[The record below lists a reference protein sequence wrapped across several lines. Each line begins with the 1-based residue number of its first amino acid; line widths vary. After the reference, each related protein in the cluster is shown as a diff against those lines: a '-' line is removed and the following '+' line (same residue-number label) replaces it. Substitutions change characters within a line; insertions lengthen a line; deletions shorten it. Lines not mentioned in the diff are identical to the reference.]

1 MLFLRSTKLT
11 ATNKESP
18 QRRHRIKV
26 HTIELMAPVK
36 PQEIIKASETV
47 PEYQDNDSSLG
58 VGAAPELLRER
69 PR

>member
-11 ATNKESP
+11 AINKESP

-26 HTIELMAPVK
+26 HTIELMAPIK

-47 PEYQDNDSSLG
+47 PGYQGNDSSLG